1 MNVSMS
7 TFSDNT
13 GPAVVTLGNV
23 SQNGVTFGAAEL
35 VVTSNGSCLSNSSD
49 EYEAFY
55 ATAQYI
61 TGLIIYPILCI
72 TGITGNVLACI
83 VLSHR
88 DMATSTNVYLTALT
102 VSDTIK
108 LVNDLLYFINLALS
122 FNHPIVSEKMMMTYY
137 PLAHYI
143 FNMAVSITG
152 WLTVSVAV
160 ERYISV
166 CHISRAKQLCTIPR
180 ARIVCTTVYIT
191 MILLSLPSLFR
202 YKVETVFD
210 AVNNISCNK
219 IGPSAL
225 AQNSSFMVP
234 YTWIQNSM
242 RCIIPLFILIYLNA
256 RIINELR
263 KERVKGKKLSSR
275 NRITLML
282 IVIILVFV
290 VCFTPD
296 AVISTFFGKGY
307 AEEGNLTKG
316 IREIT
321 DSLLAVNSALNFML
335 YCLLSQVFRETFFR
349 IFCPCKPNLVNR
361 ANRPSVRNGN
371 TTVIR
376 RDSKEMNHNS
386 DKKET
391 FV

>member
-1 MNVSMS
+1 MNASMP
-7 TFSDNT
+7 TFYGDA
-13 GPAVVTLGNV
+13 GPAVIALGNV
-23 SQNGVTFGAAEL
+23 SQNGVTLGVEL
-35 VVTSNGSCLSNSSD
+35 VATSNGSCLSNSSSD

-55 ATAQYI
+55 MTARYV
-61 TGLIIYPILCI
+61 TGLIIYPMLCI
-72 TGITGNVLACI
+72 TGITGNVLSGI

-88 DMATSTNVYLTALT
+88 NMATSTNVYLTALT

-108 LVNDLLYFINLALS
+108 LFNDLMYFINLALS
-122 FNHPIVSEKMMMTYY
+122 LNHPNVSETMMMTYY

-143 FNMAVSITG
+143 FNMSVSVTG

-202 YKVETVFD
+202 YKVEIVFD
-210 AVNNISCNK
+210 AVNNVSCNK
-219 IGPSAL
+219 IGPTAL
-225 AQNSSFMVP
+225 ALNSSFMVP
-234 YTWIQNSM
+234 YTWMQNCM
-242 RCIIPLFILIYLNA
+242 RCIIPVFVLIYLNT

-321 DSLLAVNSALNFML
+321 DSLLAVNSALNFSL
-335 YCLLSQVFRETFFR
+335 YCLLSQVFRETFLR
-349 IFCPCKPNLVNR
+349 IFCPCQPNRRNR
-361 ANRPSVRNGN
+361 MSVRNGT

-376 RDSKEMNHNS
+376 RDSKEMNHNN
-386 DKKET
+386 DKSET
-391 FV
+391 YV